1 MMNKEI
7 LNKIQ
12 SEQDYPVR
20 ITFEVI
26 CDSDTSMQEGE
37 SIKERIL
44 GYIDQCTDAMDDSMR
59 HWGDHSHD
67 IEPVKVELYD
77 EDENLIDV
85 TNDALGEIN
94 PDAISETL
102 NNLIKCVKKYVVKFN
117 KQYKDLMECP
127 DELPSRNMISEGK
140 YLHTDEPRYGDPT
153 YWIYPEGI
161 EEKIEDDKKYKVW
174 YTSRDAADPCD
185 STTWN
190 YVQYIRCVPTEKI
203 EIQKELENII
213 HILTFGK

>member
-1 MMNKEI
+1 M
-7 LNKIQ
+7 L
-12 SEQDYPVR
+12 
-20 ITFEVI
+20 
-26 CDSDTSMQEGE
+26 EGE
-37 SIKERIL
+37 TIKERAL
-44 GYIDQCTDAMDDSMR
+44 DYIDQCTDAMDDSMR

-67 IEPVKVELYD
+67 IESTKVELYD
-77 EDENLIDV
+77 EHNNLIDA
-85 TNDALGEIN
+85 TDDILGEIN
-94 PDAISETL
+94 PNVLRNEINDKLKQLKRYIVE
-102 NNLIKCVKKYVVKFN
+102 FN

-174 YTSRDAADPCD
+174 YSSRDAADPCD

-190 YVQYIRCVPTEKI
+190 YVKYIYCIPTEKLEI
-203 EIQKELENII
+203 EKELENIK

>member
-1 MMNKEI
+1 MEKFT
-7 LNKIQ
+7 NKINDNLKQ
-12 SEQDYPVR
+12 LKQ
-20 ITFEVI
+20 
-26 CDSDTSMQEGE
+26 
-37 SIKERIL
+37 
-44 GYIDQCTDAMDDSMR
+44 YI
-59 HWGDHSHD
+59 
-67 IEPVKVELYD
+67 VE
-77 EDENLIDV
+77 
-85 TNDALGEIN
+85 
-94 PDAISETL
+94 
-102 NNLIKCVKKYVVKFN
+102 FN

-153 YWIYPEGI
+153 YWIYPKGI

>member
-1 MMNKEI
+1 MDKEI

-12 SEQDYPVR
+12 SEQDYSVR
-20 ITFEVI
+20 VTFDVV

-44 GYIDQCTDAMDDSMR
+44 GYIDQCADAMDDSMR
-59 HWGDHSHD
+59 HWGDHSHCID
-67 IEPVKVELYD
+67 PVKAELYD
-77 EDENLIDV
+77 EDEKLVDV
-85 TNDALGEIN
+85 TDEVLGEIN
-94 PDAISETL
+94 PDVIRDEIN
-102 NNLIKCVKKYVVKFN
+102 NNLKQLKKYIIELN
-117 KQYKDLMECP
+117 KQYQDLMTCP
-127 DELPSRNMISEGK
+127 DELPSRTQVTEGK

-174 YTSRDAADPCD
+174 YTSRDAADPAD

-190 YVQYIRCVPTEKI
+190 YVQYIHCIPTEKHEI
-203 EIQKELENII
+203 EKELENIK